1 LQIDTAILVEDN
13 YDVNAH
19 NHDPNSKD
27 LFIGS
32 ENYITGNESNVIY
45 SGDGDDFLFGN
56 GGSDQLEGGTG
67 NDYIDGGIGIDTAL
81 YISGSPINLNVRATS
96 ANATYPNTIELD
108 AGSGDVDHIRNIERV
123 ELTDINDVITIT
135 RNPNIPYPNNVMFD
149 AASGID
155 TLQYAGEKVVT
166 SIRELSAA
174 SEQASSGISMD
185 LIGNIEKIKGTAGD
199 DKLNI
204 GLLTSTKVET
214 IEAGAGED
222 TVWVFGSAIGAK
234 PVIDLGANDDIL
246 KHAPQ
251 GAIVYGG
258 TGNDTFNIGKDFLIA
273 DAEEDDVITNG
284 TQVLHGGVTWRGQE
298 SPWAK
303 GLGGIKYAQ
312 NDVGELVIE
321 DRAGNQTFVANF
333 NFSLSG
339 PRTAGI
345 LIGEMS
351 LDAYRLF
358 NTPNGAKIYES
369 FEAIFGGYL
378 KAMIGISFFPGVDP
392 LVLDLDGDG
401 IELSPRGSI
410 SPYYD
415 IDGDG
420 FGEKSG
426 WLRGDDAFL
435 VRDLNS
441 NGTIDDVS
449 EMFGNA
455 TTTGFASL
463 ATLDSNTDGKISS
476 ADTNF
481 GTIKIW
487 RDLDG
492 DAVTDSGELQ
502 TLTAAG
508 ITEISLATTPA
519 NSVIA
524 GNVVT
529 ATSTFTRSNST
540 TGTIGDVTL
549 SANQR
554 DTVWLG
560 DTTIDSASEAL
571 PEVKGFGT
579 LTDLRI
585 AMTDSSAL
593 KTAVTNALPSLDSLD
608 LEAMRAAVLPVMNEW
623 RAAVT
628 VPSGT
633 PGTVARADVP
643 ILTETDITGTVI
655 NDYAYQV
662 TDTNGTY
669 WKLASGNAVKDSS
682 NIVIDYPA
690 FAEVMAQ
697 TSTEG
702 TWTVLSGEQIQFVER
717 YWGMELPIGTVEPAN
732 SGAIAAASNV
742 INSIWD
748 VINGVAIRLAVQGPL
763 ESYFEGIEYNLET
776 DHFVATTDQMI
787 VPTLE
792 NIFDAAPNDAPG
804 AVAYLAEWK
813 PILNVFLGGFE
824 RENNLVIS
832 HAFLFQNVV
841 AAYENIGLAAT
852 IKQAGAALGIS
863 EDIIITG
870 SGTMTGTSD
879 QDLFYLGAG
888 DQVAQG
894 GLGPDSYIVGENF
907 GHDVIDDVEAPL
919 SGSPDTLRFAHLNS
933 SEVSMVR
940 DGLDLVITEIGESN
954 DIRIIGQFSRQLSGF
969 GLSGLDPDHGVQEI
983 IFADGEVWDKIDIA
997 KAVSTHTNGND
1008 VIDGTDTIDFLDGG
1022 AGNDTLR
1029 GGAEGDLY
1037 YFGEGDGDD
1046 TILDNITYV
1055 GIDSPDV
1062 VKFKPGITIDDV
1074 TFTRDGNSNDLVIEI
1089 NGTSDTLTIE
1099 GQFAANY
1106 TGVLGTQWFQR
1117 IEAFSFDDGTVV
1129 RWDDVFSRVIEAN
1142 QTDGNDT
1149 IYGFAYT
1156 DIFDGGEGDDYLSGG
1171 EEGDLYIMGLGYGND
1186 TIEDG
1191 RANLFSGNNDTL
1203 QFLEG
1208 VDPESVEWSRGT
1220 GEHRDDLIFT
1230 LEDDSSVT
1238 IKNQFFLLSVFGMDT
1253 DRIEFVNFVDETEW
1267 TYEYVK
1273 EHLLDITSTSGNDTI
1288 YGYLHS
1294 DDTINGGEGDDYIN
1308 GLSGSDTIIGG
1319 LGNDTLVNDGQLNE
1333 TGDTTY
1339 IHNLGDGVDTIIEG
1353 GFAGSDTLELIGA
1366 GLTSTNV
1373 SVTRSTDLMSATLSF
1388 AGVTDQII
1396 LDGQFGPY
1404 GAGVEN
1410 IIFND
1415 SVTWDK
1421 DDLQQKYL
1429 ETISTS
1435 GNDTI
1440 YGFGSNINH
1449 AVNDVITGGQGDDYM
1464 NGWMGDDTYIHN
1476 QGDGV
1481 DTIFD
1486 DGFSGNETLELNG
1499 AALTSTNVILTR
1511 SGTNSSSIT
1520 LGFAGVTDQI
1530 ILDSQFGPY
1539 GQGIENIIFNDSVT
1553 WDKDDLRAAY
1563 ITNSGTSE
1571 NDNIYGFNDSDDVL
1585 QGGAGSDTIDGGGG
1599 SDTSSYEDS
1608 GAAVTVN
1615 LLTNTNNGGDAAGD
1629 TLVSIENIIGS
1640 AFADTL
1646 TGNTGNNIISGLA
1659 GADTING
1666 GDGNDTLDGGAGA
1679 DAMDGG
1685 DGIDTVSYAT
1695 SSAVV
1700 NVNLDITTSQD
1711 WGASGD
1717 TIVNVE
1723 KLIGSIYGDTLSA
1736 ATAGS
1741 TIHGG
1746 DGDDNINGNDGN
1758 DTLYGDAGA
1767 DTFYAGD
1774 GDDTIYG
1781 GLGDDTIF
1789 SQGGDNLIIGGAG
1802 ADLFNGFSGTATA
1815 TYVDSAAAVN
1825 IDLLTNTNTGGDA
1838 EGDMIYGV
1846 QNIIGSNFDDIIL
1859 GNTFSNKLYGGG
1871 GNDLLAGIGYGGNHM
1886 DGGDGIDIV
1895 SYADSYSV
1903 VNVNLNITT
1912 SQDWGASGDTIENVE
1927 NLIGSAY
1934 SDILAAKS
1942 TGSIIHGGDGYDTI
1956 DGAAGNDTLYGDE
1969 GNDSIYAGDGDDTVY
1984 GNEGDDTLYG
1994 QGGNNILIGGAGE
2007 DTLNG
2012 FTGVSTASYDGS
2024 ASAVTVNLDTNVN
2037 TGGDAEGDLLY
2048 GINNIIGSSNND
2060 SLYGNAIENI
2070 IRGGLG
2076 NDTITGGDG
2085 ADVFKYSTVT
2095 DSGAASGLRDIITDF
2110 VIGTDKID
2118 ISDFA
2123 GDFTFNITDE
2133 FTGTAK
2139 EVNYA
2144 HVSGNTIIGIDSD
2157 GNGVL
2162 DLQIELAGLHSLAA
2176 SDFLL

>member
-1 LQIDTAILVEDN
+1 MFG
-13 YDVNAH
+13 Y
-19 NHDPNSKD
+19 S
-27 LFIGS
+27 LFP
-32 ENYITGNESNVIY
+32 
-45 SGDGDDFLFGN
+45 
-56 GGSDQLEGGTG
+56 
-67 NDYIDGGIGIDTAL
+67 GID
-81 YISGSPINLNVRATS
+81 
-96 ANATYPNTIELD
+96 
-108 AGSGDVDHIRNIERV
+108 
-123 ELTDINDVITIT
+123 
-135 RNPNIPYPNNVMFD
+135 
-149 AASGID
+149 
-155 TLQYAGEKVVT
+155 
-166 SIRELSAA
+166 
-174 SEQASSGISMD
+174 
-185 LIGNIEKIKGTAGD
+185 
-199 DKLNI
+199 
-204 GLLTSTKVET
+204 
-214 IEAGAGED
+214 
-222 TVWVFGSAIGAK
+222 
-234 PVIDLGANDDIL
+234 
-246 KHAPQ
+246 
-251 GAIVYGG
+251 
-258 TGNDTFNIGKDFLIA
+258 
-273 DAEEDDVITNG
+273 
-284 TQVLHGGVTWRGQE
+284 
-298 SPWAK
+298 
-303 GLGGIKYAQ
+303 
-312 NDVGELVIE
+312 
-321 DRAGNQTFVANF
+321 
-333 NFSLSG
+333 
-339 PRTAGI
+339 
-345 LIGEMS
+345 
-351 LDAYRLF
+351 
-358 NTPNGAKIYES
+358 
-369 FEAIFGGYL
+369 
-378 KAMIGISFFPGVDP
+378 P
-392 LVLDLDGDG
+392 LMLDLDGDG
-401 IELSPRGSI
+401 LELNARLGI

-415 IDGDG
+415 IDADG

-435 VRDLNS
+435 VRDINS
-441 NGTIDDVS
+441 NGKIDDVS

-455 TTTGFASL
+455 ATTGFASL
-463 ATLDSNTDGKISS
+463 ATLDSNTDGKITS

-481 GTIKIW
+481 GTLKIW
-487 RDLDG
+487 RDLNG
-492 DAVTDSGELQ
+492 NAITDTGELQ

-508 ITEISLATTPA
+508 ITEISLATTPT
-519 NSVIA
+519 STVIA

-529 ATSTFTRSNST
+529 ATSTFTRSDTT

-579 LTDLRI
+579 LNNLRI

-643 ILTETDITGTVI
+643 ILTETDITGTVV

-662 TDTNGTY
+662 TDINGTY
-669 WKLASGNAVKDSS
+669 WKLASGNAVKDGS
-682 NIVIDYPA
+682 NVVIDYPT

-732 SGAIAAASNV
+732 SGAIAATSNV
-742 INSIWD
+742 INAIWD

-792 NIFDAAPNDAPG
+792 NIFEAAPGDAPG

-841 AAYENIGLAAT
+841 AAYENTGLAAT
-852 IKQAGAALGIS
+852 IKQAGAAFGIS

-870 SGTMTGTSD
+870 SGTMTGTND
-879 QDLFYLGAG
+879 QDLFYLNSG
-888 DQVAQG
+888 DQVALG
-894 GLGPDSYIVGENF
+894 GLGPDSYIIGENF
-907 GHDVIDDVEAPL
+907 GHDVIDDVEEPL

-933 SEVSMVR
+933 DQVSMVR

-954 DIRIIGQFSRQLSGF
+954 DLRIVGQFSRQLSGF

-997 KAVSTHTNGND
+997 KAVSTHTNGDD

-1022 AGNDTLR
+1022 EGNDTLR

-1037 YFGEGDGDD
+1037 YFGEGDGQD
-1046 TILDNITYV
+1046 TILDSITYV

-1062 VKFKPGITIDDV
+1062 VKFKPGITLDDV
-1074 TFTRDGNSNDLVIEI
+1074 TFTRDGSSNDLVIEI

-1099 GQFAANY
+1099 GQFSAHY

-1117 IEAFSFDDGTVV
+1117 IEAFSFADGTVV
-1129 RWDDVFSRVIEAN
+1129 TWDDVFSKVIEAN

-1156 DIFDGGEGDDYLSGG
+1156 DTFDGGEGDDYLSGG
-1171 EEGDLYIMGLGYGND
+1171 EEGDLYIMGLGYDND

-1220 GEHRDDLIFT
+1220 GEHRDDLIFI

-1238 IKNQFFLLSVFGMDT
+1238 IKNQFFIMPVFDMDLN
-1253 DRIEFVNFVDETEW
+1253 RIEFFNFADETEW
-1267 TYEYVK
+1267 THEYIK

-1294 DDTINGGEGDDYIN
+1294 DDTINGGDGDDYIN
-1308 GLSGSDTIIGG
+1308 GLSGNDIITGG
-1319 LGNDTLVNDGQLNE
+1319 LGNDTFANNGALYEN
-1333 TGDTTY
+1333 GDTTY

-1373 SVTRSTDLMSATLSF
+1373 TITRSIDLMSATLSF

-1410 IIFND
+1410 IVFSDN
-1415 SVTWDK
+1415 VTWTK
-1421 DDLQQKYL
+1421 DDLQEQYL
-1429 ETISTS
+1429 ATVSTS

-1449 AVNDVITGGQGDDYM
+1449 GVNDIITGGQGDDYM

-1486 DGFSGNETLELNG
+1486 DGFSGNETLELTG

-1511 SGTNSSSIT
+1511 SSSTPATIT
-1520 LGFAGVTDQI
+1520 LGFAGITDQI
-1530 ILDSQFGPY
+1530 ILDSEFGPY
-1539 GQGIENIIFNDSVT
+1539 GQGVENIIFNDSVT

-1563 ITNSGTSE
+1563 IANAGTIG

-1585 QGGAGSDTIDGGGG
+1585 KGGVGADSIDGGGG
-1599 SDTSSYEDS
+1599 SDTASYEDS
-1608 GAAVTVN
+1608 SAAVTVN
-1615 LLTNTNNGGDAAGD
+1615 LLTNTNTGGDAAGD

-1646 TGNTGNNIISGLA
+1646 TGNAGNNIISGLA

-1666 GDGNDTLDGGAGA
+1666 GDGNDTLDGGSGA
-1679 DAMDGG
+1679 DAMNGG

-1746 DGDDNINGNDGN
+1746 DGDDSINGNDGN
-1758 DTLYGDAGA
+1758 DTLYGDAGE

-1774 GDDTIYG
+1774 GDDTIHG

-1789 SQGGDNLIIGGAG
+1789 SQGGINLIIGGAG

-1815 TYVDSAAAVN
+1815 TYVDSATSVN
-1825 IDLLTNTNTGGDA
+1825 INLLTNTNTGGDA

-1846 QNIIGSNFDDIIL
+1846 PNIIGSNFDDIIL
-1859 GNTFSNKLYGGG
+1859 GDTFSNKLYGGN

-1886 DGGDGIDIV
+1886 DGGDGIDTV

-1942 TGSIIHGGDGYDTI
+1942 TGSTIHGGDGYDTI

-1984 GNEGDDTLYG
+1984 GNEGDDVLYG

-2007 DTLNG
+2007 DILNG

-2048 GINNIIGSSNND
+2048 GINSIIGSSNND

-2085 ADVFKYSTVT
+2085 ADVFKYITVN
-2095 DSGAASGLRDIITDF
+2095 DSGVASGLRDIITDF
-2110 VIGTDKID
+2110 VGGTDKID
-2118 ISDFA
+2118 LSDFA
-2123 GDFTFNITDE
+2123 GDFTFNVTDE
-2133 FTGTAK
+2133 FTGTAN
-2139 EVNYA
+2139 EINYA
-2144 HVSGNTIIGIDSD
+2144 HVSGNTIIGIDAD

-2162 DLQIELAGLHSLAA
+2162 DLQIELTGLHSLAA